1 MTAVSNVAIDVE
13 MNINEILQMLNE
25 ESQQQ
30 EEFEVTSIFK
40 CLICFKIG

>member
-30 EEFEVTSIFK
+30 EEFEVK
-40 CLICFKIG
+40 EYL